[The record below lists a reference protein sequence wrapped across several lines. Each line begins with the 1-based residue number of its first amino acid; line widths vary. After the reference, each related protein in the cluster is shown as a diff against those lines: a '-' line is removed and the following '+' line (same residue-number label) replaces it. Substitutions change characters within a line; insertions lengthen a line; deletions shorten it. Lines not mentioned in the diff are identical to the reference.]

1 MRRSALYEGTVM
13 HQRTGAHAG
22 GFVRRVAM
30 PLLDLDEV
38 EGLTDLALLWR
49 AERAAPV
56 TFRRADF
63 MGNPDVPLRDTVLDL
78 VERRAGF
85 RPNGPVRLL
94 AHHRSWGWCFNPI
107 ALYYCYDAGE
117 ALEAVVADVTNTPWG
132 ESHAYVLDAR
142 EGVREVDNEAKA
154 LQRITLSAHGSQL
167 SVPLH
172 GAGDAVWARD
182 HCHACRVGGLPG
194 GVVVAPPA
202 TDARRGRGDAGA
214 IPADDTPCV
223 RRDLRARRA
232 TLAPSRTLRRTP
244 QGGGMSD
251 ATARSIAAPR
261 ATAGL
266 HAVSRSRCW
275 DASSMER

>member
-38 EGLTDLALLWR
+38 EGLTDLAPLWR

-63 MGNPDVPLRDTVLDL
+63 MGNPAVPLRDTVLDL

-154 LQRITLSAHGSQL
+154 LHVSPFLPMDLSYQFRFTEPGTRCGLGITVTRAGSVVFRAGLSLRRRPLTRGAVAAMLVRYPLMTHRVSAGIYTHAAQLWLRRAPYVAH
-167 SVPLH
+167 
-172 GAGDAVWARD
+172 
-182 HCHACRVGGLPG
+182 
-194 GVVVAPPA
+194 
-202 TDARRGRGDAGA
+202 
-214 IPADDTPCV
+214 
-223 RRDLRARRA
+223 LRA
-232 TLAPSRTLRRTP
+232 
-244 QGGGMSD
+244 
-251 ATARSIAAPR
+251 AA
-261 ATAGL
+261 
-266 HAVSRSRCW
+266 
-275 DASSMER
+275 